1 MLASLQQAAE
11 VHWTLGQQDKARALY
26 DKIVQI
32 APNDIEARQWLSFM
46 YTLAGRTADAINEK
60 KQIVRVLLQ
69 MRDFDNAIAEMHQ
82 IYGLDQND
90 VDNLFALGDALM
102 RRSEFE
108 QAVRIYG
115 CPAKMPNVEAERI
128 EALQAAARRMYEQ
141 QRAKA

>member
-1 MLASLQQAAE
+1 
-11 VHWTLGQQDKARALY
+11 
-26 DKIVQI
+26 
-32 APNDIEARQWLSFM
+32 M

-90 VDNLFALGDALM
+90 ADNLFALGDALM
-102 RRSEFE
+102 RRNEFE

-115 CPAKMPNVEAERI
+115 RLAKMPNVETERI
-128 EALQAAARRMYEQ
+128 EALQAAAKRMYEQ
-141 QRAKA
+141 QQQQAKA